1 MLHLKNI
8 TSGNPKTAEQYEL
21 TKRYGVEWLYTESGE
36 NWYEIQKNFSPDTL
50 KVEYLDTGKV
60 TWVGK
65 DAASINPRNRSV
77 IEITDNTANRQ
88 IDASGYWFYRDD
100 KFIFDYSKK
109 AEDERVKRL
118 KDVSRLTAEWEKDLL
133 LGLISDEDREKLKA
147 YRIYA
152 KSLQALDFSTITDKT
167 SYRAIEWPVPPEAS
181 S

>member
-8 TSGNPKTAEQYEL
+8 RTGNPKTPEQYEL

-50 KVEYLDTGKV
+50 KVEYLDTGAV

-77 IEITDNTANRQ
+77 IEIADNTANRQ
-88 IDASGYWFYRDD
+88 IDMSGYWFYRDGQ
-100 KFIFDYSKK
+100 FIFDYGKK
-109 AEDERVKRL
+109 AEDERVRKL
-118 KDVSRLTAEWEKDLL
+118 KDIKRLTADRETDLL

-167 SYRAIEWPVPPEAS
+167 SYRAIEWPASPEAS

>member
-118 KDVSRLTAEWEKDLL
+118 KDVSRLPYYSESPTEYSRSGYENGGNSGDGA
-133 LGLISDEDREKLKA
+133 GR
-147 YRIYA
+147 RIC
-152 KSLQALDFSTITDKT
+152 I
-167 SYRAIEWPVPPEAS
+167 
-181 S
+181 